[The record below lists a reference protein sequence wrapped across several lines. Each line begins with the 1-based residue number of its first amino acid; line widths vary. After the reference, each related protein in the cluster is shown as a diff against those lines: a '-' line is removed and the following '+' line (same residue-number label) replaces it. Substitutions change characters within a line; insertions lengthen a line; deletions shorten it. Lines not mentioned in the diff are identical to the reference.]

1 MSDFLEEQKR
11 IEEKIWSFAQIKCGV
26 KVLDV
31 GIGENAHSTKKLIGL
46 GALVTAID
54 TDSKTLNKHRNLKID
69 LVQGGASQL
78 PFISSEFDLSVAYF
92 TLHEIDP
99 NLHRRVVSELIR
111 VSRSVMIVEP
121 ELGEDRLYGVYHDI
135 WSRAMHSIGRFE
147 DYRPITFWKMLLEE
161 CGADVAVCQ
170 KIAHEEKL
178 MGIEADKFMKGVI
191 GMVRNY
197 GVPEGYVSEFRDL
210 AEDMKH
216 LGMRFSD
223 ISVVI
228 GDVL

>member
-11 IEEKIWSFAQIKCGV
+11 IEEKIWSLAQIKCGV

-31 GIGENAHSTKKLIGL
+31 GIGENAHSTKELIGL
-46 GALVTAID
+46 GALVTAMD
-54 TDSKTLNKHRNLKID
+54 TDSKTLNKHKNLKIY
-69 LVQGGASQL
+69 LVKGGASQL
-78 PFISSEFDLSVAYF
+78 PFISSEFDFSVAYF

-99 NLHRRVVSELIR
+99 NLHQKVVSELIR
-111 VSRSVMIVEP
+111 VSQSVMMVEP
-121 ELGEDRLYGVYHDI
+121 ELGEDRLYGVYRDI

-147 DYRPITFWKMLLEE
+147 DYQPLTYWKKSLEE
-161 CGADVAVCQ
+161 CGANVVVCQ
-170 KIAHEEKL
+170 KIAHEDKL

-210 AEDMKH
+210 AEDVKR
-216 LGMRFSD
+216 LGMSFSD

-228 GDVL
+228 GDVS

>member
-1 MSDFLEEQKR
+1 LSDFLEEQKR
-11 IEEKIWSFAQIKCGV
+11 IEERIWSFAQIKCGV

-31 GIGENAHSTKKLIGL
+31 GIGEDAHSAKKLIGL

-99 NLHRRVVSELIR
+99 NLHQKVVSELIR

-147 DYRPITFWKMLLEE
+147 DYRSITYWKMLLEE

-178 MGIEADKFMKGVI
+178 MGIEADKFMKGLI